1 MTATERFFKYIA
13 YHTTS
18 AEEES
23 QSPSTARQ
31 LQLTRALAEEMEAMG
46 LRDVHVDACG
56 NALGTL
62 PATPGVSG
70 APVLAFLA
78 HVDTAPGTSGEN
90 VQARIVR
97 YEGGELPL
105 GHGAVLS
112 PARFP
117 ALEGLVG
124 QELIVTDGSTL
135 LGRTTRPAWQ
145 RL

>member
-70 APVLAFLA
+70 APVLAFLPCR
-78 HVDTAPGTSGEN
+78 HRPRHQRGKCPG
-90 VQARIVR
+90 ADR
-97 YEGGELPL
+97 PL
-105 GHGAVLS
+105 
-112 PARFP
+112 
-117 ALEGLVG
+117 
-124 QELIVTDGSTL
+124 
-135 LGRTTRPAWQ
+135 
-145 RL
+145 